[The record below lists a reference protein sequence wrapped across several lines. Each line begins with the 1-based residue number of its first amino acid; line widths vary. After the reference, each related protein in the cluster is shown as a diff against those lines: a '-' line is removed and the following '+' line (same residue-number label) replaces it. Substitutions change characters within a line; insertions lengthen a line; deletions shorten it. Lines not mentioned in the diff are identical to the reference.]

1 MNEALRDLYQEVIM
15 DHSRKPRN
23 FRIPEHINRSA
34 EGMNPLCGDHI
45 SVHLHLKEHHI
56 DEIGFQGAGCAIC
69 TASASLMT
77 ETVRGLDEADVQILF
92 DKFHDLVTG
101 HSDPLEAAE
110 QVGKLAVFAGVSEFP
125 IRVKCATLPW
135 HTLRAAL
142 AGREGAVS
150 TE

>member
-1 MNEALRDLYQEVIM
+1 MNESMRELYQDVIM

-23 FRIPEHINRSA
+23 FRIPENSNCSA

-45 SVHLHLKEHHI
+45 SVHLNLHDHNIE
-56 DEIGFQGAGCAIC
+56 DVGFQGAGCAIC

-77 ETVRGLDEADVQILF
+77 ETVKGLSSEQVQVIF
-92 DKFHDLVTG
+92 DRFHDLVTG
-101 HSDPLEAAE
+101 HSDPLDASD

-125 IRVKCATLPW
+125 IRVKCATLAW

-142 AGREGAVS
+142 AGEKDTVS